1 MHIMEGFLPPEW
13 SILWYLL
20 SVPVVIYGIF
30 RIKKITEEYPESK
43 PLLAVSG
50 AFMFVLS
57 ALKFPSFITGSCSHP
72 TGNGL
77 GAILFGPAV
86 ASVLATLVLIFQA
99 LLLAHGGISTLGANI
114 FSMGIIGPLFAWLI
128 YRGSQNAGLS
138 LAISVFLAAFFGNLM
153 TYVTTAIQLSLAFP
167 LPSFGSALSNFML
180 IFAVTQIPIAIGEGI
195 LTVIIIEMLV
205 QIRPDIFERLNIFK
219 IKSVEEPII
228 EASK

>member
-1 MHIMEGFLPPEW
+1 MHIMEGFLSLEW
-13 SILWYLL
+13 SIFWYLL

-30 RIKKITEEYPESK
+30 RIKKITQEFPESK

-57 ALKFPSFITGSCSHP
+57 ALKLPSVTGSCSHP

-77 GAILFGPAV
+77 GGILFGPAV

-153 TYVTTAIQLSLAFP
+153 TYVTTALQLSLAFP
-167 LPSFGSALSNFML
+167 LPSFGAALSNFML
-180 IFAVTQIPIAIGEGI
+180 IFAVTQIPLAIAEGL
-195 LTVIIIEMLV
+195 LTVVIIEKII

-219 IKSVEEPII
+219 IKSVEDPII

>member
-13 SILWYLL
+13 SIFWYLL

-30 RIKKITEEYPESK
+30 RIKKITQEFPESK

-57 ALKFPSFITGSCSHP
+57 ALKLPSVTGSCSHP
-72 TGNGL
+72 TGNAL

-153 TYVTTAIQLSLAFP
+153 TYVTTALQLSLAFP
-167 LPSFGSALSNFML
+167 LPSFGAALSNFML
-180 IFAVTQIPIAIGEGI
+180 IFAVTQIPLAIAEGL
-195 LTVIIIEMLV
+195 LTVVIIEKII

-219 IKSVEEPII
+219 IKSVEDPII

>member
-20 SVPVVIYGIF
+20 SIPVVIYGIF
-30 RIKKITEEYPESK
+30 RIKKITQEFPESK

-57 ALKFPSFITGSCSHP
+57 ALKLPSVTGSCSHP

-128 YRGSQNAGLS
+128 YRGSQNAGLPLS
-138 LAISVFLAAFFGNLM
+138 ISVFLAAFFGNLM
-153 TYVTTAIQLSLAFP
+153 TYVTTALQLSLAFP
-167 LPSFGSALSNFML
+167 LPSFGAAISNFML
-180 IFAVTQIPIAIGEGI
+180 IFAVTQIPLAIAEGL
-195 LTVIIIEMLV
+195 LTVVIIEKII

-219 IKSVEEPII
+219 IKSVEDPII